1 MVGNRLRELR
11 NRLSLSAEEMAGVLD
26 VSLGY
31 YYKLERG
38 EKRLNVDHLNK
49 LANFKNISADYILNF
64 DDREEVFP
72 EYLHIQEIDGYNIT
86 MLPII
91 GDIAAGIPIT
101 AIPEKGEYMP
111 LDTSVCSI
119 NGHRLEE
126 YFYFRIKGDSMEPTI
141 LDKDIVLVRRQPTVE
156 NGQVAIVLCDELENA
171 TCKRVTIA
179 DDKLVL
185 NSDNRN
191 YAPMIHDA
199 NKCMIIGKVIG
210 RYGMVK

>member
-11 NRLSLSAEEMAGVLD
+11 NRLGLSAEEMAGVLD

>member
-1 MVGNRLRELR
+1 VENRLRELR
-11 NRLSLSAEEMAGVLD
+11 NRLNISAEEMANALGV
-26 VSLGY
+26 SPGY

-49 LANFKNISADYILNF
+49 LASFKNISADYILNF
-64 DDREEVFP
+64 DDREEIFP
-72 EYLHIQEIDGYNIT
+72 EYLHIQEIDGHNIT

-91 GDIAAGIPIT
+91 GDISAGIPIT

-111 LDTSVCSI
+111 LDASVCSI

-141 LDKDIVLVRRQPTVE
+141 LDKDIVLVRRQPIVE

-171 TCKRVTIA
+171 TCKRVTMA
-179 DDKLVL
+179 ADKLIL

-210 RYGMVK
+210 RYGVIK